1 MDNPVPLLCLTRPLQ
16 VPEHDPRA
24 PSRVC
29 DACYASINRT
39 QMDASTGG
47 QAAASHS
54 NAKSPSAAASARE
67 PEQGRSE
74 LSIAD
79 FEVIRH
85 LGKGAFGQVLE
96 VCKIEDVLAKKHDE
110 IVTMRLQVVEKRTKK
125 HYALKVTWVQTTL
138 SATSA
143 CLPRIHL

>member
-39 QMDASTGG
+39 QLDASTGG

-67 PEQGRSE
+67 PEQDRSE

-96 VCKIEDVLAKKHDE
+96 VCKIEDTVDKRQSICAKCQNKSRVITTVNH
-110 IVTMRLQVVEKRTKK
+110 TLTFN
-125 HYALKVTWVQTTL
+125 LK
-138 SATSA
+138 A
-143 CLPRIHL
+143 PK